1 MTVKVGDSIPS
12 VELLHS
18 TGGQVTP
25 VNIAERTKGRKVV
38 LFGLPGAYTSICS
51 AAHLP
56 SFMRTA
62 EDFKAKG
69 VDEIICVSV
78 NDARVMQH
86 WGETTG
92 AEEAGITMLCD
103 WNSELA
109 IALGLNFSVP
119 AIGFKDRM
127 TRCSMLIEDGVVKV
141 LQFEEDNG
149 TCNLTAGETLLEMI

>member
-1 MTVKVGDSIPS
+1 MTVKVGDNIPS
-12 VELLHS
+12 VELLYS
-18 TGGQVTP
+18 QDGVVTAI
-25 VNIAERTKGRKVV
+25 NIADHAAGKKIV

-51 AAHLP
+51 SAHLP

-62 EDFKAKG
+62 EAFRAKG
-69 VDEIICVSV
+69 VDDIICVAV
-78 NDARVMQH
+78 NDSRVMEH
-86 WGETTG
+86 WDLATG
-92 AEEAGITMLCD
+92 AGEAGITMLAD

-127 TRCSMLIEDGVVKV
+127 TRCSMLLENGEVKI

-149 TCNLTAGETLLEMI
+149 TCNLTAGETLLEML